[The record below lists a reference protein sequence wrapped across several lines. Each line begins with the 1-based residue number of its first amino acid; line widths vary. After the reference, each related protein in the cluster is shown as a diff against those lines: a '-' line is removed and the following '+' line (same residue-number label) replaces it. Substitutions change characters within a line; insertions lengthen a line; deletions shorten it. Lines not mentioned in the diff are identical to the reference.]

1 MGETITFVCTKC
13 GDLFRSSE
21 LNALYCHSCELKK
34 IMIELLPEVEAGME
48 TLCWDGL
55 GNDLVRDIETN
66 EVLEVNWS
74 NEKMREY
81 VNDNEKIIKQLT
93 AKNLK
98 LKRKT
103 KKLRREVEY
112 WKNQAEL
119 LTKGL
124 GYIRAE
130 YSINGVAKAMATK
143 TLDEYYQNEFDKKQ
157 KDEMKKGVG
166 YWQGNQHD

>member
-1 MGETITFVCTKC
+1 MNETYFLKVCEKC
-13 GDLFRSSE
+13 NSVFTSDVD
-21 LNALYCHSCELKK
+21 
-34 IMIELLPEVEAGME
+34 LPEYCPRCQGKPDDPNL
-48 TLCWDGL
+48 TIIHWDGL

-66 EVLEVNWS
+66 EVLMVNWS
-74 NEKMREY
+74 KEKMREY
-81 VNDNEKIIKQLT
+81 INDNEKIIEQLT

-112 WKNQAEL
+112 WKNQAKL

-130 YSINGVAKAMATK
+130 YSISGVAKAIATK

-166 YWQGNQHD
+166 YWQGKPHD

>member
-1 MGETITFVCTKC
+1 MSKS
-13 GDLFRSSE
+13 R
-21 LNALYCHSCELKK
+21 
-34 IMIELLPEVEAGME
+34 ELLDPICEWNRIVKEQGLYSDADLLKGVNEMKDELYEKRYFEDLSGYVLYE
-48 TLCWDGL
+48 TTTKEIKDIVIDSQKINVIGL
-55 GNDLVRDIETN
+55 DEFVKL
-66 EVLEVNWS
+66 
-74 NEKMREY
+74 K
-81 VNDNEKIIKQLT
+81 

-103 KKLRREVEY
+103 KKLYKEVEY